1 MILGVSGKACSGKNA
16 VTRLFESRGFESV
29 DIDKLGHLV
38 IEQNSQEII
47 AIFGDGIADGNNV
60 IDRTRLGRIV
70 FKDREKMKI
79 LENIIHPGAIRMV
92 ENIVEEFNGENLVL
106 NSALLGIAGMD
117 RLCDR
122 VLWVETG
129 LLRRV
134 HWAITRDR
142 KKLSHIFARIRSQ
155 ANLTIQHFSPG
166 VDIYMVRN
174 NGNLAD
180 LEKQIVKFLEFSENC
195 KRV

>member
-16 VTRLFESRGFESV
+16 LTGLFESRGFESV
-29 DIDKLGHLV
+29 DVDKLGHLV

-47 AIFGDGIADGNNV
+47 SIFGDGIAGENNV

-79 LENIIHPGAIRMV
+79 LEDIIHPGAIRMV
-92 ENIVEEFNGENLVL
+92 ESIVEEFKGENLVI

-117 RLCDR
+117 RLCDK

-129 LLRRV
+129 LLRRI
-134 HWAITRDR
+134 HWGIKRDR
-142 KKLSHIFARIRSQ
+142 IKLSQLFARIRSQ
-155 ANLTIQHFSPG
+155 AGLTIQHFSPG

-180 LEKQIVKFLEFSENC
+180 LEKQVVKFLESSENC